1 MITVV
6 ILEKDDSLRSGTS
19 NETARPEIERDIGT
33 AKVTAREMFPTDK
46 LAQILIDKE
55 NNPDESLFQEGFS
68 INDSKVLSVLDDEI
82 GSKYY
87 SFTGLMRK
95 LNLHQQSL
103 VRSLKRLQDLGLID
117 RSRMGYKL
125 TKNGI
130 ETISKYGMRFTHKV
144 QKRKEYIQLLQTYV
158 PINIKY
164 KDIVH
169 SLIGK
174 WFNNL
179 RWTGLSENEL
189 GYMLQW
195 VSRDGSFQI
204 NLRIISDYVVIETN
218 AVSDK
223 EKIEAM
229 TGSYRIFEQITKIL
243 QNKFDG
249 VGIYLMNINE
259 DISKQNN

>member
-1 MITVV
+1 VV
-6 ILEKDDSLRSGTS
+6 ILEKDDSLRTGTY
-19 NETARPEIERDIGT
+19 NENATPEIERDIGT
-33 AKVTAREMFPTDK
+33 AKVTEKEMFPTDK

-55 NNPDESLFQEGFS
+55 NNPDEGLFQEGFR

-130 ETISKYGMRFTHKV
+130 ETISKYGMRSTDKV

-158 PINIKY
+158 PINIKS

-169 SLIGK
+169 SLIGR

-249 VGIYLMNINE
+249 VGIYLMNIN
-259 DISKQNN
+259 DNISKQNN